1 MCYCLVCKFVCTYVC
16 VYESMQV
23 EKELLSF
30 VLLFYL
36 LFLLLFVMCH
46 LGVVRVFLVPCFVF
60 GISCFL
66 SLLVLMYI
74 LTTLFSHKLIAVDL
88 MPKPE
93 RCMCQFAWH
102 CALAC
107 NGAVGV
113 CVCVCGCCYLCNST
127 VGCLVV
133 FVRIEHLISHS
144 WNWNKRRF
152 FSDLKLDFVGWRG
165 QLIAVLFRPHS
176 WVKWSLHVDV
186 IK

>member
-1 MCYCLVCKFVCTYVC
+1 MLLPCVGLYVHKCMCVCVCVCKYASGKRTA
-16 VYESMQV
+16 
-23 EKELLSF
+23 EL
-30 VLLFYL
+30 LLFYL
-36 LFLLLFVMCH
+36 VFLLLFVMCH
-46 LGVVRVFLVPCFVF
+46 LGVVRVFHVPCFVF

-113 CVCVCGCCYLCNST
+113 CMCVFRCGCCYLCNAT

-133 FVRIEHLISHS
+133 FFVVRTLYVLSVWFHTFETEIKGESFPI
-144 WNWNKRRF
+144 WNWILWGGGAN
-152 FSDLKLDFVGWRG
+152 
-165 QLIAVLFRPHS
+165 
-176 WVKWSLHVDV
+176 
-186 IK
+186 

>member
-1 MCYCLVCKFVCTYVC
+1 MYIC

-113 CVCVCGCCYLCNST
+113 CVCVC
-127 VGCLVV
+127 V
-133 FVRIEHLISHS
+133 
-144 WNWNKRRF
+144 
-152 FSDLKLDFVGWRG
+152 
-165 QLIAVLFRPHS
+165 
-176 WVKWSLHVDV
+176 
-186 IK
+186 